1 MAVFRLAVKGSLFD
15 NTLKSTDMRTL
26 YFILLIYLLLPLG
39 VYGQDRG
46 SIEGKVTDDKGEP
59 VIGAII
65 EVFSGGIKRGGTA
78 SDHDGFYTVKPLQQG
93 KYELVSRYGGYKN
106 RRVMD
111 ITVQKNR
118 ITVVNIAFEPSKL
131 EEVVIKYEAPRIAD
145 GPVRN
150 LLRGE
155 DIKHMPSISIDRSV
169 TSHGPGLRSGGRDGG
184 ISAGGSRSAGD
195 VMYIDG
201 ASIRGSEPIRD
212 YERVGSRPIEPVPA
226 ASPVISAGKLTSGEV
241 NDFGKWDLWKDISSR
256 ELDAYSKNWEIK
268 PKHRYTVVVSNNALK
283 PVHNA
288 KVKLMMKG
296 SDDVL
301 WESVTDNTGKAEL
314 WANMF
319 IDGDGVKKLS
329 ADIFYNGKRYT
340 LNNLKTFGKGINTMK
355 IAENC
360 HTPKE
365 VDVAFIV
372 DATGSMG
379 DEIEYLKAELTDIVR
394 RVKDSLPDHDLQIG
408 GVFYRDA
415 GDEYVTKY
423 SQLDGDINKVM
434 EFIRSNGAGGGG
446 DTPEGVDDALDEA
459 LNRLKWRDEAI
470 ARIAFLVLDA
480 PPHGERRSTVQR
492 IKALTYKYAQQ
503 GIRLVPIACSG
514 IDKNTEFLMRSMALA
529 TNGTYLF
536 LTDHS
541 GIGGSH
547 REPSTDKFDVEYM
560 NMLVY
565 RIIYQFSY
573 TQGCQAPEVRTADTG
588 LITKALEPDTLAT
601 RDSSL
606 KTDGQDN
613 MQTSIR
619 WKFFPNPSTGIIH
632 LEYQNVK
639 GLFYVSDVSGKLL
652 LQFDAEES
660 GRSTIDVSDF
670 PSGTY
675 FIKYQYE
682 PDKWLS
688 GKFVLLH

>member
-1 MAVFRLAVKGSLFD
+1 
-15 NTLKSTDMRTL
+15 MRTI

-39 VYGQDRG
+39 VYGQYPG
-46 SIEGKVTDDKGEP
+46 SIEGNITDEKGEP

-65 EVFSGGIKRGGTA
+65 EVFSGGIKQGGTA
-78 SDHDGFYTVKPLQQG
+78 SDYDGFYVINPLQPG

-145 GPVRN
+145 GPVTNILSR
-150 LLRGE
+150 E
-155 DIKHMPSISIDRSV
+155 DIKHMPTISMETVV
-169 TSHGPGLRSGGRDGG
+169 TSAGPGLRSGGRDRG

-212 YERVGSRPIEPVPA
+212 YERVGSRPTEPVPA

-241 NDFGKWDLWKDISSR
+241 NDFGKWDLWKDMSSG
-256 ELDAYSKNWEIK
+256 ELEAYSTNWEIK
-268 PKHRYTVVVSNNALK
+268 PKHRYIVVVSNNALK

-296 SDDVL
+296 SGDVL
-301 WESVTDNTGKAEL
+301 WEAVTDNTGKAEL
-314 WANMF
+314 WADMF
-319 IDGDGVKKLS
+319 MERNGIKKLS

-340 LNNLKTFGKGINTMK
+340 LNTLKTFSKGINTIK
-355 IAENC
+355 IAEDC
-360 HTPKE
+360 YTPKE

-408 GVFYRDA
+408 GVFYRDE

-459 LNRLKWRDEAI
+459 LNSLKWRDDAI

-492 IKALTYKYAQQ
+492 VKALTYKYAQQ

-514 IDKNTEFLMRSMALA
+514 IDKNTEYLMRSMALA

-536 LTDHS
+536 LTNHS

-547 REPSTDKFDVEYM
+547 IAPSTDKFDVEYM

-573 TQGCQAPEVRTADTG
+573 TQGCESPMVKTTDTSF
-588 LITKALEPDTLAT
+588 ITKALAPDTLAT
-601 RDSSL
+601 SDSSL
-606 KTDGQDN
+606 KTDQN
-613 MQTSIR
+613 NVQTSIS
-619 WKFFPNPSTGIIH
+619 WKFFPNPSNGIIH

-639 GLFYVSDVSGKLL
+639 GQFYVSDVSGNLL
-652 LQFDAEES
+652 LQFDAQES
-660 GRSTIDVSDF
+660 GKSTLDLSDL